1 MKVFPSN
8 DLLHTVLY
16 FCRAFNNLLFSA
28 QLSQTSEVTITT
40 NTVEAVLPTV
50 HESHD
55 PTDGSHDPSSSP
67 PDYYQLYKKPPSSS
81 DVTRTV
87 SFSSEEK
94 EQLSASPEIEKQPL
108 PPAEHNGSPP
118 QIHSTTT
125 LDHASPAS
133 ENQPHPP
140 TETLEH
146 NGSALQV
153 HASDHVMHNGDHVM
167 KRETLG
173 VDTIDQPINN
183 ITNGA
188 AGVGVA
194 TSPNNAMDEKIR
206 EKISPGT
213 KRKGLKRL
221 LFGKEKPRRNSQK
234 PLLNSQS
241 STATTPGDRYEY

>member
-1 MKVFPSN
+1 M
-8 DLLHTVLY
+8 
-16 FCRAFNNLLFSA
+16 
-28 QLSQTSEVTITT
+28 
-40 NTVEAVLPTV
+40 
-50 HESHD
+50 HESYD
-55 PTDGSHDPSSSP
+55 PTDKSHDPSSSP
-67 PDYYQLYKKPPSSS
+67 PDYYQLYKKPPSTS
-81 DVTRTV
+81 DVTMTV

-108 PPAEHNGSPP
+108 PPAEAAEHNGSLP
-118 QIHSTTT
+118 QINGTVDNTIS
-125 LDHASPAS
+125 LDHASRAS
-133 ENQPHPP
+133 EKQPHPP

-146 NGSALQV
+146 NGLPL
-153 HASDHVMHNGDHVM
+153 HMHTSDHVMHNGDHVT

-173 VDTIDQPINN
+173 VVDRPINN

-194 TSPNNAMDEKIR
+194 TTANNTIDEKTR

-241 STATTPGDRYEY
+241 STVTTPGGDRYEY